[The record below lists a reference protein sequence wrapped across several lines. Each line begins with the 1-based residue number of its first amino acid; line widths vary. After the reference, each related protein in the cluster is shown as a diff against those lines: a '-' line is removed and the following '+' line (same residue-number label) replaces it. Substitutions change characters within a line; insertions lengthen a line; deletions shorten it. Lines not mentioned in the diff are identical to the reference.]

1 MKRFQEFLNF
11 AAPNAEHPKPATDV
25 VGGEIVFALC
35 QLRNVRVR
43 LLFPCTGDRTKI
55 IDTDGIGGVDED
67 GVMQPSGVEW
77 LWQEMQT
84 VNNLSLN
91 QADMTERR
99 LGMEVKEVWTEP
111 SHVEPIGARQRAVKS
126 SADLY
131 CGWSA
136 EGQRV
141 LRAVIDQLGE
151 PGILRKGRNSAGVRW
166 SGITR
171 EYKERTKGW
180 GEPER
185 SEKAVKACWQ
195 HMHGQETAAQKSNA
209 KVTAERKRK
218 REEEEEKEV
227 RPVKRTPMRREQLVD
242 EDEE

>member
-136 EGQRV
+136 EGQGV

-171 EYKERTKGW
+171 EYKEDKGL
-180 GEPER
+180 GGAGALREGCQGVLAAHARAGDR
-185 SEKAVKACWQ
+185 S
-195 HMHGQETAAQKSNA
+195 
-209 KVTAERKRK
+209 AEVECKGDG
-218 REEEEEKEV
+218 REEEEEGGRGGEGSQ
-227 RPVKRTPMRREQLVD
+227 TGQANSD
-242 EDEE
+242 EA